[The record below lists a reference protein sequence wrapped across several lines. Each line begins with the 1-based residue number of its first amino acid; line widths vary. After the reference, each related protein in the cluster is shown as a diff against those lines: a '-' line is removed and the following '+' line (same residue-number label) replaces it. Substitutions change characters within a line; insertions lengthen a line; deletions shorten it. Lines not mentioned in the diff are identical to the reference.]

1 MAVIGV
7 ADDKWGERPAALAVP
22 MDLNNPP
29 TTESVQAFLEQF
41 VAQGK
46 LNRWAIPSMIRFV
59 DEIPKTSVGKLDKKR
74 IRTEI

>member
-1 MAVIGV
+1 VIGV
-7 ADDKWGERPAALAVP
+7 ADDKWGERPAALVVP
-22 MDLNNPP
+22 SDLKQPP
-29 TTESVQAFLEQF
+29 TVEAIQGFMEQF

-46 LNRWAIPSMIRFV
+46 LNRWGVPSLIRIV